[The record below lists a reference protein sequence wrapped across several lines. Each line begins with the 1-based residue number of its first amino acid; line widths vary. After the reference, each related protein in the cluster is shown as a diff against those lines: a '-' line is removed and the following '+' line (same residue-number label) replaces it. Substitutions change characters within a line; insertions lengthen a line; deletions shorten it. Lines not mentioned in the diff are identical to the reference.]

1 MKSKSETKEGIACP
15 PPPQFFAVL
24 DAVPNTDT
32 VCVFYLFSYM
42 KKILFKIYYKN
53 ALVILQILQNAGFI
67 RFT

>member
-32 VCVFYLFSYM
+32 VFCFGFF
-42 KKILFKIYYKN
+42 IFIYEKN
-53 ALVILQILQNAGFI
+53 FI
-67 RFT
+67 